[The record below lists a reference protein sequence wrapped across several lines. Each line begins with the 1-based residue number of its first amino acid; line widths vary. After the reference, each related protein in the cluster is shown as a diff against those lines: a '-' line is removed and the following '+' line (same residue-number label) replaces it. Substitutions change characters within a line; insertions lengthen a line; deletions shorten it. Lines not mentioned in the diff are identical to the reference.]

1 MRNILPIVVG
11 AIVIGGGAIAIY
23 NATGGK
29 NDPMNRSYPPAA
41 SAPAEAAPGVV
52 TPAAAATTVEAPTP
66 AATFSTVAISSDE
79 TFLGRADA
87 PVTIVEYASM
97 TCPHCAQFHNTVLPA
112 IKSEYIDK
120 GHVRLVYRDFPLDN
134 LALTAAVVARCS
146 GSDRY
151 FPFVDTLYK
160 TQNNWARDRNP
171 MVALSR
177 IARLGGMSQADFE
190 GCLKDQK
197 ITEKV
202 LAQRLDADKTYGVRS
217 TPTII
222 VNGDLYRGG
231 LGVDQLRAVIKSKLK

>member
-1 MRNILPIVVG
+1 MRNLLPIVVG
-11 AIVIGGGAIAIY
+11 AVVVGGGAIAIY

-29 NDPMNRSYPPAA
+29 NDPMNRTYAPAA
-41 SAPAEAAPGVV
+41 STPAEPAPGVV
-52 TPAAAATTVEAPTP
+52 TPAAAATPVEAPPP
-66 AATFSTVAISSDE
+66 AATFSTVEIGADE
-79 TFLGRADA
+79 AFLGKADA
-87 PVTIVEYASM
+87 PVTIIEYASM
-97 TCPHCAQFHNTVLPA
+97 TCPHCAQFHNTVLPV
-112 IKSEYIDK
+112 IKSEFIDK
-120 GHVRLVYRDFPLDN
+120 GQVRLVYRDFPLDN
-134 LALTAAVVARCS
+134 LALTASVVARCS
-146 GSDRY
+146 GPDRF

-160 TQNNWARDRNP
+160 SQSNWSRDRNP

-190 GCLKDQK
+190 ACLKNDK

-231 LGVDQLRAVIKSKLK
+231 LSAAQLRAVIKSKLK